1 MAEQSLQPSSS
12 QPEQSQGSK
21 HIVSS
26 ADQVVSGSVRHA
38 SESDSQT
45 EQALRE
51 TKSEQT
57 GERQC
62 AGLTEYEIN
71 QLLTDAIGVCGQ
83 FEGDVTCS
91 ACGIGRLDHAFNEI
105 MAERQAQRKAQR

>member
-1 MAEQSLQPSSS
+1 MAEQSFQPSSS
-12 QPEQSQGSK
+12 QPEQSQGGE

-26 ADQVVSGSVRHA
+26 ADQVVSGSVRHE
-38 SESDSQT
+38 SEFDSQT

-57 GERQC
+57 GERRY

-71 QLLTDAIGVCGQ
+71 ELLSDAIGVCGQ
-83 FEGDVTCS
+83 FEGDVICS

-105 MAERQAQRKAQR
+105 MAERQAQRKDQQ